1 MGKDDS
7 IRAPRA
13 ATPGA
18 LARDRRVCF
27 FGLTSGLP
35 LYRAQLLQRLS
46 VSEVEIPLAIRS
58 REVNMTDVDHRVRW
72 WRLVLLA
79 VLVVGFFVVAR
90 VTGLNAYLSTERIRA
105 VTAAAGFWGPI
116 VFVLIFCLGELVHV
130 PGAVFVAA
138 AVVAYGR
145 ATGGVLAFVGALAAV
160 SVSFVVVRTI
170 GGKPLAAIRFSL
182 ARRIL
187 SHLEGHPVRT
197 IFLLR
202 LLLWMAPQ
210 LNYALALSS
219 VRFRSYLFGTALGLL
234 APISGL
240 VLLSDQL
247 LR

>member
-1 MGKDDS
+1 
-7 IRAPRA
+7 
-13 ATPGA
+13 
-18 LARDRRVCF
+18 
-27 FGLTSGLP
+27 
-35 LYRAQLLQRLS
+35 
-46 VSEVEIPLAIRS
+46 
-58 REVNMTDVDHRVRW
+58 MTDVDPRVRW
-72 WRLVLLA
+72 WRLGLLA
-79 VLVVGFFVVAR
+79 VLVLGLVVVAR
-90 VTGLNAYLSTERIRA
+90 VTGLSAYLSAERIRG
-105 VTAAAGFWGPI
+105 VTAAAGYWGPI
-116 VFVLIFCLGELVHV
+116 AVVVIFCVGELVNV

-145 ATGGVLAFVGALAAV
+145 VGGGVLAFVGAMAAV

-170 GGKPLAAIRFSL
+170 GGKPLGAIRSSL

-219 VRFRSYLFGTALGLL
+219 VRFRGYLLGTTLGLL
-234 APISGL
+234 APITGL
-240 VLLSDQL
+240 VLLSAQF